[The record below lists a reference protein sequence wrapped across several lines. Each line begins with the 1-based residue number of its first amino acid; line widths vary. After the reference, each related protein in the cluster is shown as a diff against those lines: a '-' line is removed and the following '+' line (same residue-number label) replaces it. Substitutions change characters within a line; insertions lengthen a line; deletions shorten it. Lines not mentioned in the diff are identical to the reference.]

1 MREQT
6 DRRPRTRTEPAP
18 AQMPET
24 EEAVEAHWPPLT
36 PEHGFP
42 SQLFQGSGRSP
53 SARSRPLRRLAA
65 TKNRRHHSGASCKK
79 SFSYDFLRRHYPHQ
93 VQRLSKDSLQGSKFE
108 NFLSACVY
116 KLPCIC
122 LSGVFYT
129 HRGENARVFFF
140 RRLFCGILR
149 ESPRAE
155 QRAEKG
161 DMAYGSCQSGIGCS
175 IRSDGRPVEGI
186 FLL

>member
-42 SQLFQGSGRSP
+42 SQHMTRTQGAPPQSGTKKQETP
-53 SARSRPLRRLAA
+53 SA
-65 TKNRRHHSGASCKK
+65 ASPVKIHK
-79 SFSYDFLRRHYPHQ
+79 QRYDFLRRHYPHQ
-93 VQRLSKDSLQGSKFE
+93 VQKLPKDSFQGSKFE

-140 RRLFCGILR
+140 RCLFCGILR
-149 ESPRAE
+149 KSPRAE

-161 DMAYGSCQSGIGCS
+161 DMAYGSCQSGIGRS
-175 IRSDGRPVEGI
+175 IRGDG
-186 FLL
+186 

>member
-18 AQMPET
+18 AQVPET
-24 EEAVEAHWPPLT
+24 EEAVEARWPPLT

-42 SQLFQGSGRSP
+42 SHIAQPGLRALPLSRGQKKQETLSAASP
-53 SARSRPLRRLAA
+53 VKIHKQR
-65 TKNRRHHSGASCKK
+65 
-79 SFSYDFLRRHYPHQ
+79 YDFLRRHYPHQ
-93 VQRLSKDSLQGSKFE
+93 VQKLSKDSLQGSKFE

-140 RRLFCGILR
+140 RRLFCGILKK
-149 ESPRAE
+149 SLRAE
-155 QRAEKG
+155 RRAEKG
-161 DMAYGSCQSGIGCS
+161 DMAYGSCQSGIGRS
-175 IRSDGRPVEGI
+175 IRGDG
-186 FLL
+186 